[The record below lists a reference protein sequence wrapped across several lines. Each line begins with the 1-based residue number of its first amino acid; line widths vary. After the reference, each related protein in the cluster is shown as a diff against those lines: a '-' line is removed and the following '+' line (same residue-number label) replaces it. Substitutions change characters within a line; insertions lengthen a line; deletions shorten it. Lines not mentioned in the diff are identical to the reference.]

1 MKAAEVK
8 DIKNKKEVTGN
19 GNLSVTDILSK
30 MSDDNEFFKKKIKE
44 ITSGDN
50 SLGPGQMDIEKVV
63 ELYAKSSQNTSSKK
77 AEDAYLKS
85 VQNILND
92 EAKRFDAIRK
102 TLENDDTAILI
113 SLTGEQNALLRQA
126 IDIER
131 NILDAKLSGADSVG
145 KIEIGSD
152 LDDLV
157 KESNSHV

>member
-30 MSDDNEFFKKKIKE
+30 MSHDNEFFKKKIKE

-77 AEDAYLKS
+77 AEDVYLKS
-85 VQNILND
+85 VQNIVFQ
-92 EAKRFDAIRK
+92 AKECKHLTASDA
-102 TLENDDTAILI
+102 
-113 SLTGEQNALLRQA
+113 
-126 IDIER
+126 DIE
-131 NILDAKLSGADSVG
+131 GM
-145 KIEIGSD
+145 
-152 LDDLV
+152 V
-157 KESNSHV
+157 KELLDERIIG